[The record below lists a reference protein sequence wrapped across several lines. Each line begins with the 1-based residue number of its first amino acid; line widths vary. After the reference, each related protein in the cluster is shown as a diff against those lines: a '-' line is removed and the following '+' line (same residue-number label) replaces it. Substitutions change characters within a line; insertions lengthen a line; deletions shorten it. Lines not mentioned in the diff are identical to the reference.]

1 MKNNTSAIQTYKKD
15 KAVVRVITQFL
26 KVSSNNIISANYC
39 FLRHITLLYSYL
51 NQEIMYQIFFYS
63 SSLYSTSSWIKQSQ
77 KVNVFCISSVLDCC
91 PKELQSKALPNK
103 FLSETERFIM
113 SMLNLAQLSLTVM
126 EQRAHMSHLY
136 PRKILN
142 TTFSE

>member
-1 MKNNTSAIQTYKKD
+1 MKNNTSAIQTYKKGCS
-15 KAVVRVITQFL
+15 KTNHVVL
-26 KVSSNNIISANYC
+26 KSKVQQYHLSQLLFPEAY
-39 FLRHITLLYSYL
+39 HVTLFIFESRDSVPDF
-51 NQEIMYQIFFYS
+51 FFYS
-63 SSLYSTSSWIKQSQ
+63 SSLHSTSSCIEQSQ
-77 KVNVFCISSVLDCC
+77 KVNIFCISSVLDCS
-91 PKELQSKALPNK
+91 PKELQSKAPPNK

-113 SMLNLAQLSLTVM
+113 SMLNLAQLSVTIM